1 MAQAK
6 LMKWYKTSRKSSVL
20 VCLRNNMNS
29 VALHDLVCP
38 TDCFGKALSL
48 IWLCVDTVVVCFR
61 LDFAMPGFLSGVS
74 GLAWPT
80 FTSQWIYSL
89 CTVRCH
95 MGKSSFCTETA
106 AQFLGSLWGWIQ
118 HWAVTASVTHY
129 YSGLLPSLEALL
141 FPLLVWG
148 MVRSTVWV

>member
-1 MAQAK
+1 MRWLRPSWWSGTRPAGRAQYLLAFITIWI
-6 LMKWYKTSRKSSVL
+6 LFYMML
-20 VCLRNNMNS
+20 
-29 VALHDLVCP
+29 LVCP

-48 IWLCVDTVVVCFR
+48 IWPCVDTVVVCFR

-74 GLAWPT
+74 T
-80 FTSQWIYSL
+80 FTAQWIYSL
-89 CTVRCH
+89 CTVRCQ
-95 MGKSSFCTETA
+95 MGKSSFCAETA
-106 AQFLGSLWGWIQ
+106 AEFLGSLWGWIL

-129 YSGLLPSLEALL
+129 YSGLLPSLEALP